1 MSETLVCAEE
11 PSFRLAGCVGGV
23 VSPVGGGGG
32 GGGPGAGQA
41 SVAALVTA
49 AGERFPAASNASTLT
64 EYVVPH
70 ARSEIVALACVVVV
84 GAPLSETREP
94 ATPTLSVDPV
104 HESERLSDV

>member
-1 MSETLVCAEE
+1 MSSVDASQMSETLVCAKE

-41 SVAALVTA
+41 SVTALVTA

-70 ARSEIVALACVVVV
+70 GKSESVALVPVTVLV
-84 GAPLSETREP
+84 GAPLSETR
-94 ATPTLSVDPV
+94 
-104 HESERLSDV
+104 